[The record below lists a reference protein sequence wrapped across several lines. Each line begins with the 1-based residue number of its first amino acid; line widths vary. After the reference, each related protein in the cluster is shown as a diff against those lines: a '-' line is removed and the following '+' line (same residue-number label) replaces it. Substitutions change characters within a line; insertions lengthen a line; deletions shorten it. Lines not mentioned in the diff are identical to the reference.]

1 VVGSCEEGNGSAGYI
16 QLGEK
21 LLASREGLCPMEL
34 VTDSLLTILV
44 TLKHE
49 TLIMRNTTVCVDL
62 RPNRSLSHLATNPAG
77 NSTAD
82 CQKKL

>member
-1 VVGSCEEGNGSAGYI
+1 
-16 QLGEK
+16 
-21 LLASREGLCPMEL
+21 MEV

-49 TLIMRNTTVCVDL
+49 TLTTRNATVCVDL
-62 RPNRSLSHLATNPAG
+62 LPSRSLSHLATNPAG